1 MNLAEKIR
9 ELRKSR
15 YLSQEQFA
23 EKLGI
28 SRQSVSKWE
37 SGQAMPELDKIVL
50 LSEIFGVTT
59 DSLLKGDGASPERH
73 PDWENPSHWNDMAG
87 SVLTAIGTGL
97 NVIGLLLFAVVWY
110 VWQTPLAFGAG
121 LLPQIISCTFFEV
134 TKNALDQAKASA
146 ARKRFYRINLWLLLP
161 IPILFLIT
169 LAFGFYPKP
178 YSRPAV
184 IFTAAIVYLA
194 SALSSRYLL
203 QKKK

>member
-15 YLSQEQFA
+15 HLSQEQFA

-37 SGQAMPELDKIVL
+37 SGQATPELDKIVL

-59 DSLLKGDGASPERH
+59 DSLLKEDAAPPERH
-73 PDWENPSHWNDMAG
+73 PDWEDSSHWNDMAG

-97 NVIGLLLFAVVWY
+97 NVVGLLVFAVVWY

-134 TKNALDQAKASA
+134 TKNALAQTQASA
-146 ARKRFYRINLWLLLP
+146 ARKKFYRINLWLLLP
-161 IPILFLIT
+161 IPILFLT
-169 LAFGFYPKP
+169 ASAFDLYPNP
-178 YSRPAV
+178 HAWPVMVFA
-184 IFTAAIVYLA
+184 AAIVYLA